1 MGNQLEVLTAEPVV
15 SEIARLEDAG
25 PATGVEG
32 ALAEVLAEVV
42 GVERVSVESHFF
54 DDLGADSMVMAQFC
68 ARVRKRDGLPSVS
81 MKDIYQHPTIRS
93 LATAFPGVTPA
104 PVEGGFAEVLAE
116 VVGVERVSVE
126 SHFFDD
132 LGADS
137 MVMAQFCA
145 RVRKRD
151 GLPSVSMKDI
161 YRYPSIRSLAAALS
175 GSTPAAGGSTATAT
189 APVEVATPV
198 PTAQYLLCGALQV
211 LFYLGYSYA
220 VAVVAVRGFE
230 FVSAATGVLDIYL
243 RSALFA
249 GGTFLAMCLL
259 PILAKWLLVGRW
271 KAQRIRIWSP
281 AYVRFW
287 LVKTLVRANPLVM
300 FVGSPLY
307 VLYLR
312 ALGARIGRGA
322 VIFSKH
328 FPLCTDLLTVGPDTV
343 IRKDT
348 FFSCYRARSGVI
360 ETGPVTLGRGVF
372 VGEWV
377 VLDIDT
383 SMGDGSQ
390 IGHASA
396 LHAGQAVPA
405 FENWHGSPAERT
417 GADYREVPARRVRTW
432 RRVSYSLVQL
442 LTLLV
447 VYLPLGIGGVTIVF
461 FEVPRLATLLG
472 PGPLALTTWLLYV
485 EALAASLVL
494 FLGSLLLGL
503 LVIGT
508 VPRVVNLVLTPE
520 KTYRLYGFHFWAHRY
535 VERATN
541 SRFYTNLFGDSSYIV
556 GYLRWLGYDLAPV
569 VQTGSNFAT
578 GVKHDSPYLCSVGSG
593 TVVADGLSML
603 NVGVSSTSF
612 RVSRVSIGRENFLG
626 NLIAYP
632 ARGRTGEN
640 VLLGTKVL
648 VPIDGKVRE
657 NVGLLGS
664 PSFEIPRSVDRDSRF
679 DHLRVGDE
687 FRRRLAAK
695 NRHNA
700 ATIGLR
706 LLVSWV
712 LFFGITVIALAATD
726 LYALLG
732 EWSIVLATNAILLVT
747 IGYQVV
753 VERASTRFRGVRP
766 TYCSIYERDF
776 WRVERFYKMHA
787 TAGALL
793 DGTPFKCLFW
803 RSLGVRVGKRL
814 YDDGADLSEKNLVTF
829 GDDVALNEGAVVQC
843 HSQEDYAF
851 KSDRIVIGSGCTVGV
866 NALVHYG
873 VTMGDG
879 AVLAPDS
886 FLMKGEEVPPY
897 AEWGGNPAHEIRAG
911 RPVAPAPAV
920 PPLLEPPAR
929 PTRSAPP
936 LWLAAALVPL
946 GVASGL
952 TVVTSWS
959 ALNAPPAQSARQP
972 LAAPVPPPVAPPVAP
987 PTPAPAASP
996 VPDAAAAA
1004 STAAPAAEATASFGL
1019 ADIASLEAGLAVG
1032 DSGPPVVTVQQHLQ
1046 RLGHHQ
1052 GDAHGSFDEPTVAA
1066 VRAFQAA
1073 AGVVEDPPGTV
1084 GRSTA
1089 QALEAAGDRPELAA
1103 GSRGEEVHRLQHAL
1117 LVALGRSLPRN
1128 GSYGSAT
1135 VEAVRDYQSSRGLQ
1149 VDGAVGPGTWAALQR
1164 GR

>member
-1 MGNQLEVLTAEPVV
+1 MTLADCATPT
-15 SEIARLEDAG
+15 
-25 PATGVEG
+25 TGVE
-32 ALAEVLAEVV
+32 AEFAEVLADVLGV
-42 GVERVSVESHFF
+42 GPVSVESHFF

-81 MKDIYQHPTIRS
+81 MKDIYQHPTVRR
-93 LATAFPGVTPA
+93 LAAAFPGAAPA
-104 PVEGGFAEVLAE
+104 PVEGAFAEVLAE
-116 VVGVERVSVE
+116 VVGVGRVSVE

-151 GLPSVSMKDI
+151 GLPSVSMKDV
-161 YRYPSIRSLAAALS
+161 YRYPSVRSLATALS
-175 GSTPAAGGSTATAT
+175 DAAPAAAGAAAP
-189 APVEVATPV
+189 APVEVVAPV
-198 PTAQYLLCGALQV
+198 GAARYVLCGALQI
-211 LFYLGYSYA
+211 LFYLAYSYA
-220 VAVVAVRGFE
+220 VAVVVVRGYE
-230 FVSAATGVLDIYL
+230 FVSAGTGLVDIYL
-243 RSALFA
+243 RSALFGGA
-249 GGTFLAMCLL
+249 GFLAMCLL
-259 PILAKWLLVGRW
+259 PILAKWLLIGRW
-271 KAQRIRIWSP
+271 KVQRIRIWSL

-287 LVKTLVRANPLVM
+287 VVRTLVRANPLVL

-322 VIFSKH
+322 VIFSRH
-328 FPLCTDLLTVGPDTV
+328 LPLCTDLLTVGADTV

-383 SMGDGSQ
+383 SMGDGAQ

-396 LHAGQAVPA
+396 LHSGQAVPA

-432 RRVSYSLVQL
+432 RRVSYSLLQL
-442 LTLLV
+442 LSLLV
-447 VYLPLGIGGVTIVF
+447 VYLPLGVGGVAILF
-461 FEVPRLATLLG
+461 FEVPRLATLLD
-472 PGPLALTTWLLYV
+472 PGPLALTTWQLYV
-485 EALAASLVL
+485 EALVASFVL
-494 FLGSLLLGL
+494 FFGSLLLGL
-503 LVIGT
+503 LVVGT
-508 VPRVVNLVLTPE
+508 VPRVLNLVLTPDR
-520 KTYRLYGFHFWAHRY
+520 TYRLYGFHFWAHRY
-535 VERATN
+535 IERATN

-556 GYLRWLGYDLAPV
+556 GYLRWLGYHLAPV

-578 GVKHDSPYLCSVGSG
+578 GIKHDSPYLCSVGSG
-593 TVVADGLSML
+593 TVVADGLSIL

-612 RVSRVSIGRENFLG
+612 RLSQVSIGRENFLG

-648 VPIDGKVRE
+648 VPIDGKIRE

-664 PSFEIPRSVDRDSRF
+664 PSFEIPRSVDRDTRF
-679 DHLRVGDE
+679 DHLRVGPE

-700 ATIGLR
+700 ATIGLH
-706 LLVSWV
+706 LLVRWI
-712 LFFGITVIALAATD
+712 LLFGITVIGLAAAD

-732 EWSIVLATNAILLVT
+732 EWSIVLGTTAVLLVT
-747 IGYQVV
+747 LGYEVV

-787 TAGALL
+787 RAGAVLG
-793 DGTPFKCLFW
+793 GTPFKSLFW

-814 YDDGADLSEKNLVTF
+814 FDDGVDMAEKNLVTI

-897 AEWGGNPAHEIRAG
+897 AEWGGNPAREIRAG
-911 RPVAPAPAV
+911 RPVAAA
-920 PPLLEPPAR
+920 PPLPAL
-929 PTRSAPP
+929 PTRPVRPGPP

-952 TVVTSWS
+952 TVVTNWNT
-959 ALNAPPAQSARQP
+959 LNVPLLQSARQP
-972 LAAPVPPPVAPPVAP
+972 LAAPGTPVVAP
-987 PTPAPAASP
+987 ASP
-996 VPDAAAAA
+996 VPA
-1004 STAAPAAEATASFGL
+1004 SPAPASPAPASPAPAPATPAPDPAAAPAPSPAEATTSFGL
-1019 ADIASLEAGLAVG
+1019 ADVAGLDAGLAAG
-1032 DSGPPVVTVQQHLQ
+1032 DSGPLVVTLQQHLR
-1046 RLGHHQ
+1046 RLGHYA
-1052 GDAHGSFDEPTVAA
+1052 GDAHGRLDEPTVAA

-1073 AGVVEDPPGTV
+1073 AGVVEDAPGTV

-1089 QALEAAGDRPELAA
+1089 QALEAAGTAPELAE

-1128 GSYGSAT
+1128 GGYGSAT
-1135 VEAVRDYQSSRGLQ
+1135 AEAVRDYQSSRGLH
-1149 VDGAVGPGTWAALQR
+1149 VDGAVGPSTWAALQK

>member
-1 MGNQLEVLTAEPVV
+1 MGNHLEVLTAEPAAITITQV
-15 SEIARLEDAG
+15 G
-25 PATGVEG
+25 PAAPTAGVEG
-32 ALAEVLAEVV
+32 AFAEVLADVV

-68 ARVRKRDGLPSVS
+68 ARVRKREGLPSVS

-93 LATAFPGVTPA
+93 LTSALPGVALPTTES
-104 PVEGGFAEVLAE
+104 VLAEVLAD

-145 RVRKRD
+145 RVRKRE

-161 YRYPSIRSLAAALS
+161 YRYPTIRSLASGLPDAAPA
-175 GSTPAAGGSTATAT
+175 PAAAA
-189 APVEVATPV
+189 VEVATPAG
-198 PTAQYLLCGALQV
+198 TAQYVLCGALQL
-211 LFYLGYSYA
+211 LFYLGYSYV
-220 VAVVAVRGFE
+220 VAVVVVRGYG
-230 FVSAATGVLDIYL
+230 FVSAAAGVIDIYL

-249 GGTFLAMCLL
+249 GAAFLAMCLL
-259 PILAKWLLVGRW
+259 PILAKWLLIGRW
-271 KAQRIRIWSP
+271 KPQRIRIWSL

-287 LVKTLVRANPLVM
+287 VVKTLVRANPLVL

-312 ALGARIGRGA
+312 ALGARIGRGV

-328 FPLCTDLLTVGPDTV
+328 VPLCTDLLTVGADTV

-348 FFSCYRARSGVI
+348 FLNCYRARAGVI

-377 VLDIDT
+377 VLDVGT
-383 SMGDGSQ
+383 SMGDGAQ

-396 LHAGQAVPA
+396 LHTGQAVPA
-405 FENWHGSPAERT
+405 YEHWHGSPAERT
-417 GADYREVPARRVRTW
+417 GADYREVPARRLRTW
-432 RRVSYSLVQL
+432 RRVAYSLAQVLSL
-442 LTLLV
+442 LL
-447 VYLPLGIGGVTIVF
+447 VYLPLGVGGLAILF
-461 FEVPRLATLLG
+461 FQVPRLATLLDA
-472 PGPLALTTWLLYV
+472 GPLALTTSRFYV
-485 EALAASLVL
+485 EALAVSFVL
-494 FLGSLLLGL
+494 FFGSLLLGL
-503 LVIGT
+503 LVVGT
-508 VPRVVNLVLTPE
+508 LPRVVNLVLTPDR
-520 KTYRLYGFHFWAHRY
+520 TYRLYGFHFWAHRF
-535 VERATN
+535 VERGTN

-556 GYLRWLGYDLAPV
+556 PYLRWLGYDLAPV
-569 VQTGSNFAT
+569 LQTGSNFAT

-632 ARGRTGEN
+632 AAGRTGEN

-648 VPIDGKVRE
+648 VPIDGRLRE

-664 PSFEIPRSVDRDSRF
+664 PSFEIPRSVERDSRF
-679 DHLRVGDE
+679 DDLRAGDE

-700 ATIGLR
+700 ATIGLH
-706 LLVSWV
+706 LLVRWV
-712 LFFGITVIALAATD
+712 LTFALTVVALAATD
-726 LYALLG
+726 LFARLG
-732 EWSIVLATNAILLVT
+732 EWSIVLAGLVVLLFTV
-747 IGYQVV
+747 GYEVV
-753 VERASTRFRGVRP
+753 VERASTGFRGVRP

-776 WRVERFYKMHA
+776 WRIERFYKMHA
-787 TAGALL
+787 KAGAVLN
-793 DGTPFKCLFW
+793 GTPFKGVFL
-803 RSLGVRVGKRL
+803 RLLGVRLGKRL
-814 YDDGADLSEKNLVTF
+814 FDDGSDMSEKNLVTI
-829 GDDVALNEGAVVQC
+829 GDDVVLNEGSVVQC

-851 KSDRIVIGSGCTVGV
+851 KSDRISIGSGGTVGV

-897 AEWGGNPAHEIRAG
+897 AEWGGNPAREIRAG
-911 RPVAPAPAV
+911 RPPAAAPVV
-920 PPLLEPPAR
+920 PPLPELPAR
-929 PTRSAPP
+929 PVRSRPP

-946 GVASGL
+946 GVATGL
-952 TVVTSWS
+952 TGVSSWN
-959 ALNAPPAQSARQP
+959 ALYAPLAQNVRQPVAAPATTAVAPAPPP
-972 LAAPVPPPVAPPVAP
+972 
-987 PTPAPAASP
+987 PAPAASP
-996 VPDAAAAA
+996 APAAAAPPVA
-1004 STAAPAAEATASFGL
+1004 LPPAAMASGSPASFGL
-1019 ADIASLEAGLAVG
+1019 ADIASLDAGLTTGAGGPLVG
-1032 DSGPPVVTVQQHLQ
+1032 TVQQHLQ
-1046 RLGHHQ
+1046 RLGHYQ
-1052 GDAHGSFDEPTVAA
+1052 GEVHGRLDEPTVVA

-1073 AGVVEDPPGTV
+1073 AGVVADPPGTV

-1089 QALEAAGDRPELAA
+1089 QALEAAGDRTELAA
-1103 GSRGEEVHRLQHAL
+1103 GSHGEQVHRLQHAL

-1128 GSYGSAT
+1128 GSYGAAT
-1135 VEAVRDYQSSRGLQ
+1135 AEAVRDYQASRGMH
-1149 VDGAVGPGTWAALQR
+1149 VDGAVGPGTWAALQE